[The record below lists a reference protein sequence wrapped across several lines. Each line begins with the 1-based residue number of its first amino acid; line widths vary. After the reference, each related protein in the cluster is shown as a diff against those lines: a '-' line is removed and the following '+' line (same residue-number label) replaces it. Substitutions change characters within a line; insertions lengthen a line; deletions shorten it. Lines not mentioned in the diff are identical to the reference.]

1 MWSMALLLWHTYR
14 VLVST
19 TKGFAPVAL
28 TYSTA
33 ALTIGGF
40 RCPMFPFSPKVVFTP
55 MRSPFLM
62 GTDSPVVDPPRVDSS
77 ILLVFWARESRPS
90 PVFDLIKNTV
100 LFIYIVI
107 SCLR

>member
-1 MWSMALLLWHTYR
+1 IWSMALLLWPTYR

-19 TKGFAPVAL
+19 TKGFAPAAL

-40 RCPMFPFSPKVVFTP
+40 RYPMFPFSPKVVFTP

-62 GTDSPVVDPPRVDSS
+62 GTDSPEVGPPEVDSS

-90 PVFDLIKNTV
+90 PVFELIKNTV
-100 LFIYIVI
+100 LFIYIVLY
-107 SCLR
+107 CV